1 MFEQFGEVSCHEHV
15 TSTGADLGN
24 DKNWPDEPVNNSA
37 GEPRLWTM
45 RIALIQITSG
55 ADKMANLELVATV
68 ATDAAG
74 KGARVLIF
82 PEATSQAFGTGRL
95 DKQAE
100 DLGSGEFASGLKQ
113 LADELGVVII
123 AGMFTTADTIE
134 RDGKTVQRVH
144 NTALITGGG
153 LHEGYNKI
161 NTYDA
166 FGYRESDT
174 VKPGSELH
182 IFELD
187 GVKFGMAICYDLRFP
202 SLFQDLARAGAQ
214 VILVPTSWQD
224 GEGKIEQLQVLS
236 RARALDSTSWVLMCD
251 QAPPADQ
258 RKGPTGV
265 GHSMVIDPT
274 GIVVAEAGD
283 GVETIIADIDLTVL
297 DKTRESLP
305 IL

>member
-1 MFEQFGEVSCHEHV
+1 
-15 TSTGADLGN
+15 
-24 DKNWPDEPVNNSA
+24 
-37 GEPRLWTM
+37 M
-45 RIALIQITSG
+45 RIALLQITSD
-55 ADKMANLELVATV
+55 ADKMANLELITTV
-68 ATDAAG
+68 ATEAAG
-74 KGARVLIF
+74 KGARLLIF

-100 DLGSGEFASGLKQ
+100 DLENGEFSTALRK
-113 LADELGVVII
+113 LANELGVVII

-134 RDGKTVQRVH
+134 RGGKTIERVN

-153 LHEGYNKI
+153 LHEGYDKI

-187 GVKFGMAICYDLRFP
+187 GVKIGLAICYDLRFP
-202 SLFQDLARAGAQ
+202 TLFQDLARAGAQ
-214 VILVPTSWQD
+214 VIVVPTSWQD
-224 GEGKIEQLQVLS
+224 GEGKVEQLQVLS

-251 QAPPADQ
+251 QASPSED

-274 GIVVAEAGD
+274 GVVMAEAGD
-283 GVETIIADIDLTVL
+283 GVETIIADIDLSDL
-297 DKTRESLP
+297 EKIRESIPVL
-305 IL
+305 